1 MTSAGVEKTQP
12 QPCMQVSIVLEYS
25 NKLYQCNPRIL
36 ELVNKS
42 ILVKSLSNCFGIAVT
57 ITKEL
62 SYFFKYLKY

>member
-1 MTSAGVEKTQP
+1 MTLAGVEKT

-42 ILVKSLSNCFGIAVT
+42 ILVKSLNNYFDIAVT

-62 SYFFKYLKY
+62 SYFLSI

>member
-1 MTSAGVEKTQP
+1 MTLAGVEKTQP
-12 QPCMQVSIVLEYS
+12 QLCMQVSIVLEYS

-36 ELVNKS
+36 ELVN